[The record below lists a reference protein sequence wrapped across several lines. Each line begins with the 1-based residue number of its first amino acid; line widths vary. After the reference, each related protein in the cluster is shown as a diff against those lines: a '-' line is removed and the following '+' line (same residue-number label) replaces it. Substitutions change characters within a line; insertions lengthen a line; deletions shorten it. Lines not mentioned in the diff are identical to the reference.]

1 MKGNPV
7 NKASSLI
14 CVHLRLSVAQTCF
27 VVSLVFAGAAISN
40 VAAAAEAPSVYP
52 TKPIRLLVPYP
63 PGGSTDPIVRIVGQ
77 RMGEALG
84 QQLVVDNR
92 GGASGNIANETT
104 ARASPDGYTALL
116 GTVSTIS
123 INATLFPNLS
133 YDPIKD
139 LAPVSLIVSGFYLL
153 VVHPTFAAGSV
164 QELVSLARSMNG
176 KLVYASGGTGSAPHL
191 AMELL
196 AQVAKIEL
204 THVPYK
210 GTGPALNDLVGGH
223 VPVLFGST
231 ASIVPLMKAGRVK
244 VLATTAA
251 KRTSGLPSVPTIAE
265 AGYPGYEVDAWYGL
279 FVPAKTPAPIVNT
292 LHREVV
298 NALQN
303 PDVRS
308 RLSGLGLEL
317 VGNSPAE
324 FATIVKK
331 DLERWAAVIKRGN
344 IRAQ

>member
-1 MKGNPV
+1 LL
-7 NKASSLI
+7 AS
-14 CVHLRLSVAQTCF
+14 AT
-27 VVSLVFAGAAISN
+27 ISS
-40 VAAAAEAPSVYP
+40 AAAAEAPAVYP

-63 PGGSTDPIVRIVGQ
+63 PGGTTDPLVRIVGQ

-104 ARASPDGYTALL
+104 ARASPDGYTVLL

-153 VVHPTFAAGSV
+153 AVHPTFAASSV
-164 QELVSLARSMNG
+164 QELVNLARSANG
-176 KLVYASGGTGSAPHL
+176 KLVYASGGAGSAPHL

-196 AQVAKIEL
+196 AQMAKIEL

-210 GTGPALNDLVGGH
+210 GTGPRAERSRRRTCADAFWRHRASRAVDEGG
-223 VPVLFGST
+223 PRESPRL
-231 ASIVPLMKAGRVK
+231 PRRR
-244 VLATTAA
+244 
-251 KRTSGLPSVPTIAE
+251 KRTSSLPTVPTIAE

-308 RLSGLGLEL
+308 RLSGLGLEP
-317 VGNSPAE
+317 VGNSPTE
-324 FATIVKK
+324 FAAIVKR

>member
-1 MKGNPV
+1 MRRSF
-7 NKASSLI
+7 AAL
-14 CVHLRLSVAQTCF
+14 
-27 VVSLVFAGAAISN
+27 VVAGAITCNIAG
-40 VAAAAEAPSVYP
+40 AAEAPAVYP

-77 RMGEALG
+77 RMGESLG

-92 GGASGNIANETT
+92 GGASGNIANEIT

-123 INATLFPNLS
+123 INATLFPNLP

-196 AQVAKIEL
+196 AQMAKIEL

-223 VPVLFGST
+223 VPVLFGSM

-251 KRTSGLPSVPTIAE
+251 KRTSGLPNVPTIAE

-279 FVPAKTPAPIVNT
+279 FVPAKTPASVVNT

-308 RLSGLGLEL
+308 RLNGLGLEP

-324 FATIVKK
+324 YAAIVKK
-331 DLERWAAVIKRGN
+331 DLERWATVIKRGN
-344 IRAQ
+344 VRAQ